1 MCSAS
6 KEFQYTASLVHV
18 QYVSP
23 TPESFL
29 GRPGGFIPLSALSP
43 SLEAGPPLVVLLGN
57 VVMPS
62 GPLFRLA
69 SPGGPGMALLSR
81 SPLPYVFL
89 RLGVAKSSSRDSSR
103 SICETLW
110 EWP

>member
-1 MCSAS
+1 M
-6 KEFQYTASLVHV
+6 
-18 QYVSP
+18 
-23 TPESFL
+23 
-29 GRPGGFIPLSALSP
+29 PLSALSA
-43 SLEAGPPLVVLLGN
+43 SFEACPPLAVLLGN
-57 VVMPS
+57 AVMPS

-69 SPGGPGMALLSR
+69 SPGGPGMALLST

-103 SICETLW
+103 SICETLC